1 MSKEAMKLALEA
13 LNVAEHFVEEYAASK
28 YYFAHI
34 AAKAAIEE
42 ALAKQEQGETVAL
55 PITLPWDGKPEKHPQ
70 FYTWTWDEFVSGGK
84 WRMNKNYARTY
95 KREQGKDVYVLMHRM
110 IAGAKQGEIVD
121 HINRIKTDNRRE
133 NLRIVSA
140 LTNCLNRN
148 PNLKKSSKYKG
159 VTKQGDGWQVY
170 VDGKYVGFFKFETDA
185 ALAYDEKIIQVFGG
199 LAPTNKELGLL

>member
-1 MSKEAMKLALEA
+1 MTHKTLKTDCG
-13 LNVAEHFVEEYAASK
+13 VE
-28 YYFAHI
+28 I
-34 AAKAAIEE
+34 
-42 ALAKQEQGETVAL
+42 L
-55 PITLPWDGKPEKHPQ
+55 
-70 FYTWTWDEFVSGGK
+70 VSADDFDLISSCK

-148 PNLKKSSKYKG
+148 PNLKKLSKYKG

-170 VDGKYVGFFKFETDA
+170 VNGKYVGFFKSETDA
-185 ALAYDEKIIQVFGG
+185 ALAYDEKVMQVFGG